1 MRLRDRV
8 NQDLTAAMKARDAGR
23 LSTLR
28 MMKTAIRNREVELR
42 AELDDAQSVQVL
54 VTLVKQRKD
63 SIEQFTRGGRTD
75 LAAKE
80 AAEITVIESYMPAA
94 ASEEEIGRVVAEVVE
109 ALDAKSPKD
118 LGAVMKECM
127 SRFSGRPV
135 DGKKVNVA
143 VRRRL
148 ETGSDPAA
156 PA

>member
-1 MRLRDRV
+1 
-8 NQDLTAAMKARDAGR
+8 
-23 LSTLR
+23 
-28 MMKTAIRNREVELR
+28 
-42 AELDDAQSVQVL
+42 
-54 VTLVKQRKD
+54 
-63 SIEQFTRGGRTD
+63 D